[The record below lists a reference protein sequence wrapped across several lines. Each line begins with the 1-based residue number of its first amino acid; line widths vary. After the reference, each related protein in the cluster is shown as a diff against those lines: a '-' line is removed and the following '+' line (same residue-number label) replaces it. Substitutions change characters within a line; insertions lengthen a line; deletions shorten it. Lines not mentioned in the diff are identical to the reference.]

1 MNVTDFSSNLH
12 IAIQTVPI
20 QIHSKV
26 NKSKSPVELQDIA
39 NFKREAIIFYNSF
52 LNSEF

>member
-20 QIHSKV
+20 SIHSKV
-26 NKSKSPVELQDIA
+26 NKSKSATELQDIA
-39 NFKREAIIFYNSF
+39 NFKERLSRLSYFKIPF
-52 LNSEF
+52 